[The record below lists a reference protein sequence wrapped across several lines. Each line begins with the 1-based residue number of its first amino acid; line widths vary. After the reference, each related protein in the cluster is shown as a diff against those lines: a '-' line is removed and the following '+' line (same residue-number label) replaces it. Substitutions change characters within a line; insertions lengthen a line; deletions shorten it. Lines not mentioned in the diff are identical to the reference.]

1 MADETAGPDVRIEP
15 WTAADL
21 ALLCEV
27 NTPAMT
33 RHLGGP
39 ETDEQ
44 IARRH
49 RRYLDG
55 EGAAQMFR
63 VVLLPEGAAVGT
75 TGFWETTW
83 RGEPV
88 HEAGWGVLPA
98 YQGRGIATAAVRAV
112 IAAARAEGRHHALH
126 AFPAVAN
133 AASNAVCRKAGFTL
147 VGECE
152 VEYPKGHLIRAHE
165 WRVEPAPAPPGTDP
179 LSAAD
184 RGWRAP

>member
-1 MADETAGPDVRIEP
+1 MAYETAGPDVRIEP

-21 ALLCEV
+21 TLLHEA

-33 RHLGGP
+33 QHLGGP
-39 ETDEQ
+39 EADEQ

-49 RRYLDG
+49 RRYLEG
-55 EGAAQMFR
+55 EGAGQMFR

-88 HEAGWGVLPA
+88 FEAGWSVLPA
-98 YQGRGIATAAVRAV
+98 YQGRGVATAAARAV
-112 IAAARAEGRHHALH
+112 VAAARAEGCHLALH
-126 AFPAVAN
+126 AFPSVAN
-133 AASNAVCRKAGFTL
+133 AASNSVCRSAGFAL

-165 WRVEPAPAPPGTDP
+165 WRVAPPPAPPAAGP

>member
-1 MADETAGPDVRIEP
+1 MTHETAEPDVRIEP
-15 WTAADL
+15 WTVADL
-21 ALLCEV
+21 SLLHEA

-44 IARRH
+44 IAMRH

-55 EGAAQMFR
+55 EGAGQMFR

-83 RGEPV
+83 RGEQV
-88 HEAGWGVLPA
+88 YEAGWSVLPS
-98 YQGRGIATAAVRAV
+98 YQGRGIATAAACAV
-112 IAAARAEGRHHALH
+112 IAAARAEGRRRTLH
-126 AFPAVAN
+126 AFPSVAN
-133 AASNAVCRKAGFTL
+133 AASNAVCRKAGFAL

-165 WRVEPAPAPPGTDP
+165 WRVEPAAAPSGVGP

-184 RGWRAP
+184 RRWRAP